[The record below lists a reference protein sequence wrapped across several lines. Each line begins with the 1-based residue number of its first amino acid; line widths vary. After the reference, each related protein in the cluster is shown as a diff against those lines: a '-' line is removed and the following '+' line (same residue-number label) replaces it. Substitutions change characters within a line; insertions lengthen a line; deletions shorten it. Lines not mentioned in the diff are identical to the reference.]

1 MELCNGTL
9 TDLVRRAQAER
20 NLPGLPPVDTVALGM
35 MLVDAITAVH
45 RRACS
50 AHLDIKPDNVLLA
63 APKAGAAADALR
75 SVRLSDFG
83 LSKRLPSC
91 VMTSVVTKAAP
102 SVIGGAGGGTAGYA
116 PPATCT
122 PWAPRCSSPP
132 PATTPLATTPRT
144 SRSSSRCSA
153 VRPHATDA
161 KCVHACMCSHLAGHR
176 VRSSFVLNWCLCSC
190 MAMPAILSC
199 CVCTHACA
207 RYA

>member
-1 MELCNGTL
+1 MCRLLMELCNGTL

-116 PPATCT
+116 PLEQMDKKGRRASDVYSMGATLLFAATCNHPFGNDST
-122 PWAPRCSSPP
+122 YEQIIFSLLRGAP
-132 PATTPLATTPRT
+132 
-144 SRSSSRCSA
+144 SR
-153 VRPHATDA
+153 H
-161 KCVHACMCSHLAGHR
+161 
-176 VRSSFVLNWCLCSC
+176 
-190 MAMPAILSC
+190 
-199 CVCTHACA
+199 
-207 RYA
+207 